1 VNDKEGGEVKEAVN
15 DLKDALQNKRPA
27 DIKNALDNVK
37 GKLGNY
43 NDHTH
48 DAAKLIPD
56 EGKAHYV
63 DHKADELDDILDKL
77 SGVDPE
83 RVSNADLE
91 RLLDDIPI
99 LIDDVLSHISSTPTD
114 DAIEAGAKALNL
126 NAYLST
132 CDDNDIDLGD
142 LLDTAND
149 LADLMKGMIGET
161 TSVADSFSGGDLTEA
176 ARTALELSHL
186 LNDIEGGYGVDSF
199 EDAQAASAKINS
211 LRGNNVP
218 AISEPPV
225 SLAEATT
232 FEDITA
238 AVAYNIKKQCDE
250 LQNETTKTASN
261 VATELSN
268 LAFAARSGDR
278 QNMLKSARA
287 ASAHIAAL
295 SKELLAIA
303 QKIQP
308 KNPHEQSIQDHL
320 VRCSQGLTNYGTQ
333 LKILTSVKAASI
345 EESKDTDES
354 LATITCDL
362 GDLISQ
368 ALTSMSVTTST
379 ILRKKQL

>member
-1 VNDKEGGEVKEAVN
+1 MPYKTNVL
-15 DLKDALQNKRPA
+15 LKLK
-27 DIKNALDNVK
+27 KALDNVK
-37 GKLGNY
+37 GKLGKY

-48 DAAKLIPD
+48 DVSKNIPED
-56 EGKAHYV
+56 GKARYV
-63 DHKADELDDILDKL
+63 DRKAKELDDILDKL
-77 SGVDPE
+77 NNIDPDRAHPAE
-83 RVSNADLE
+83 VE
-91 RLLDDIPI
+91 KIVDDIPTI
-99 LIDDVLSHISSTPTD
+99 IDDVVSHISSNPTD

-126 NAYLST
+126 SAYLSV
-132 CDDNDIDLGD
+132 CGDDDLDLGD

-161 TSVADSFSGGDLTEA
+161 TSVAESYSSSGDLTDA
-176 ARTALELSHL
+176 ARSALDLSHL

-199 EDAQAASAKINS
+199 EDAHTASAKIS
-211 LRGNNVP
+211 ALRGNDNQSN
-218 AISEPPV
+218 IHEPPV
-225 SLAEATT
+225 SLADAKT

-250 LQNETTKTASN
+250 LHNETTRTAAN
-261 VATELSN
+261 VATELAN
-268 LAFAARSGDR
+268 LAAAARSGDR

-287 ASAHIAAL
+287 AAAHIAAL
-295 SKELLAIA
+295 AKELLAIA

-308 KNPHEQSIQDHL
+308 KNAHEQSIQDHL

-354 LATITCDL
+354 LSTIACDL

-368 ALTSMSVTTST
+368 ALTSMTVTTTT
-379 ILRKKQL
+379 ILRKQI